1 VLASRRFLGRGF
13 SDRQARHRGGVGSS
27 FSVHGAAIRPL
38 ASLIDVTESEIRLRG
53 TSSRILR
60 VAGEGPANDGL
71 RPTCVIRDE
80 VHEWNQP
87 KRRENYQVLDAGRAK
102 RGGLGIDISTVGAD
116 RDSLLGSIAD
126 YGEQIAAGVVDDP
139 GFLYVYHGAEG
150 KLDGV
155 DLSDDNTLREAIT
168 IANPSA
174 SGERAFV
181 DVDAM
186 VRTFRDLPPG
196 RAKRYILNVWGSGGD
211 EQWLP
216 EGAWGRLADPSRVV
230 EPGTQIYAGFDGSQY
245 RDSTAIVAVT
255 AEGREPPR
263 FQGWWL
269 SEDGGEPE
277 PMIKY
282 PLELPPAKP
291 HLFVP
296 GVFEPVDAEIDRVA
310 VEKAVRDMFA
320 TYDVVTAVR
329 PVRLVR
335 GNRKMASRL
344 RRGAGREIPDEPVF
358 EVGRALQPHLADGER
373 RRTHPRRQRSPGAA
387 SP

>member
-1 VLASRRFLGRGF
+1 
-13 SDRQARHRGGVGSS
+13 
-27 FSVHGAAIRPL
+27 
-38 ASLIDVTESEIRLRG
+38 
-53 TSSRILR
+53 